1 MKNTIGIVFGTF
13 APMHKGHIDLIQRAK
28 RENDSVL
35 VIVSGYES
43 DRGDKIGL
51 NLQRRFRYIRETF
64 HDDAL
69 VDVMKLDET
78 GLPPMPNGWTEWLD
92 KIADETTIRNVK
104 SSIYNGHYQE
114 PHFCDVD
121 RSEIVFYVSEQEYK
135 DELEKRGFETKYT
148 ERNFGISA
156 TLIRE
161 NPAKYWNAIAK
172 PFRRHFGKN
181 VLIVGSASNGKTS
194 LAIDLGR
201 YYSAPVSLEYSRHYQ
216 IKYNVRDDELQ
227 AKDYTNLLSG
237 QYRQTQHLIDSN
249 ENRGLVI
256 ADTNSTVTKAYYDY
270 YFPTDQ
276 PHQDAFNRLYELTAD
291 EEKWD
296 AIIFVNPTGE
306 YVNDGFRDMTMA
318 DNEIR
323 NQFTNHL
330 KQLIKQYHPNVPL
343 FEIGG
348 DYLENYTKAIEIID
362 NFYQDL

>member
-35 VIVSGYES
+35 VIVSGYKG

-64 HDDAL
+64 YNDNL
-69 VDVMKLDET
+69 VTVMKLDET
-78 GLPPMPNGWTEWLD
+78 GLPPMPKGWTEWLD
-92 KIADETTIRNVK
+92 KIASETTIPDVK
-104 SSIYNGHYQE
+104 SSIYNGHYQK

-121 RSEIVFYVSEQEYK
+121 CQEIVFYVSEQEYK

-172 PFRRHFGKN
+172 PFRRHFSKN
-181 VLIVGSASNGKTS
+181 VLIVGSASNGKTA

-216 IKYNVRDDELQ
+216 TKYNVRDDELQ

-237 QYRQTQHLIDSN
+237 
-249 ENRGLVI
+249 
-256 ADTNSTVTKAYYDY
+256 
-270 YFPTDQ
+270 
-276 PHQDAFNRLYELTAD
+276 
-291 EEKWD
+291 
-296 AIIFVNPTGE
+296 
-306 YVNDGFRDMTMA
+306 
-318 DNEIR
+318 
-323 NQFTNHL
+323 
-330 KQLIKQYHPNVPL
+330 
-343 FEIGG
+343 
-348 DYLENYTKAIEIID
+348 
-362 NFYQDL
+362 